1 MIRAD
6 LRSCCRLLVS
16 LWIAG
21 GIVLASSQ
29 VRADLMLDISGVPG
43 SGETTWVFSGSS
55 ITTGLWGFG
64 GSTSQQYIPSAD
76 LTTTTIGLLPS
87 SGAATMTIAG
97 DTRNIEYAGFLEN
110 GGSDRH
116 LTATDG
122 ASTSYGPG
130 EISSWLGSFVLG
142 VDIGTLHEGVYDD
155 LSVNLGTIDITITSV
170 PEPSTLLLLGIGLL
184 GLARRR

>member
-76 LTTTTIGLLPS
+76 LTTTTIALRFGFERRLSEASCRLSAALRRSFWTFLSPVTALTVPLP
-87 SGAATMTIAG
+87 
-97 DTRNIEYAGFLEN
+97 L
-110 GGSDRH
+110 
-116 LTATDG
+116 
-122 ASTSYGPG
+122 P
-130 EISSWLGSFVLG
+130 V
-142 VDIGTLHEGVYDD
+142 
-155 LSVNLGTIDITITSV
+155 
-170 PEPSTLLLLGIGLL
+170 
-184 GLARRR
+184 ARP